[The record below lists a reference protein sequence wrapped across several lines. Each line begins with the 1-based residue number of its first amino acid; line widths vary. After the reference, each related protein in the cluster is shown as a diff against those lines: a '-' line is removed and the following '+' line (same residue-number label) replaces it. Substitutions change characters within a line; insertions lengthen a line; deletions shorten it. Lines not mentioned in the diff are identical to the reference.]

1 MPRADKNRVIARSIV
16 EGGLSAAEAAAR
28 FGVSRQWAHALAT
41 RYREGG
47 DSAVQP
53 RSRRPR
59 SSPTATPE
67 EMRSRILALRDEL
80 ASQGLDDGAESIR
93 DRLVRHGGHAPSV
106 STIWRILRA
115 AGVVVRQP
123 QKRPRSS
130 FIRFE
135 AAQPNE
141 TWQSDFTH
149 WPLADGTD
157 VEIISWLDDHSR
169 FLLHITAHRRISTPI
184 VIATFT
190 HAADQHGLPAS
201 TLTDNGLVYTTRFA
215 HGIGGPNGFENL
227 LIRLDITQK
236 NGAPAHPQTQGKIE
250 RFHQTLKRWLASQ
263 PVAASLSE
271 LSEQLTRFQDIYNTH
286 RPHRAL
292 GRRTPTE
299 AYTALPKATP
309 VITDGRKH
317 WRVRFDTIDPSG
329 KITVRYAGKLRHLG
343 IGRPHAGTPITLLTA
358 GADTMIIDRNT
369 GEILAEHTLDP
380 DRDYQPRKR

>member
-47 DSAVQP
+47 DDAVQP

-59 SSPTATPE
+59 SSPTATPDAL
-67 EMRSRILALRDEL
+67 RSRILALRDEL

-93 DRLVRHGGHAPSV
+93 DRLVRLGGHAPSV

-157 VEIISWLDDHSR
+157 VEVISWLDDHSR

-263 PVAASLSE
+263 PP
-271 LSEQLTRFQDIYNTH
+271 
-286 RPHRAL
+286 RP
-292 GRRTPTE
+292 
-299 AYTALPKATP
+299 
-309 VITDGRKH
+309 VS
-317 WRVRFDTIDPSG
+317 PS
-329 KITVRYAGKLRHLG
+329 
-343 IGRPHAGTPITLLTA
+343 
-358 GADTMIIDRNT
+358 
-369 GEILAEHTLDP
+369 
-380 DRDYQPRKR
+380 